1 MGVFMGE
8 RRWKRIGLFAAAV
21 IFVVGILGSVVPE
34 SVYYETFRYHLKEYG
49 QKRLAFSYFPVFCLI
64 RTGFLYL
71 LLLFSVWKQKKGAAF
86 LGLGL
91 ELLALSGYAMLLF
104 GALGLEAVVCRTPA
118 WILSETCYLE
128 GGAVCLGPFPNDKQ
142 RLREKTERSGN
153 ESDKKTRILKMIRVS
168 ICFFAGSV
176 AEFLLI

>member
-1 MGVFMGE
+1 MGE
-8 RRWKRIGLFAAAV
+8 GRWRRIWLFVVAV
-21 IFVVGILGSVVPE
+21 IFAVGILGSVVPE

-49 QKRLAFSYFPVFCLI
+49 QKRLTFSYFPVFCLI

-71 LLLFSVWKQKKGAAF
+71 LLLFSIWKRKKEAAF
-86 LGLGL
+86 WGLGL

-104 GALGLEAVVCRTPA
+104 GALGMEAVVCRIPA
-118 WILSETCYLE
+118 WIFSETCYLE
-128 GGAVCLGPFPNDKQ
+128 GGAVCLEVFPDDKQ
-142 RLREKTERSGN
+142 SLREENRRSGN